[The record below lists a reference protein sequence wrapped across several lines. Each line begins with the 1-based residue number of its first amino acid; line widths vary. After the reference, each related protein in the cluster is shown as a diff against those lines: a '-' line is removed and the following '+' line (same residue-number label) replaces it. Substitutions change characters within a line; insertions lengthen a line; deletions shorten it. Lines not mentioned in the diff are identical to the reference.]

1 MSHRN
6 APTPLR
12 SALALACLGL
22 AALAAQAQNNA
33 AAPQAA
39 ASAAEATEKLSGP
52 PLLTLKDKMSYST
65 GVMTA
70 RQLAKNGVPFDI
82 DLIVQGMRDGMAGGA
97 IRISEKELKIVLQSM
112 SAEIQRKL
120 SSERSVK
127 ASIARESGI
136 RYATEYAKKPGVTAL
151 AGGLLVR
158 TITEGKG
165 DKPVDLNSVV
175 VRYRGTL
182 IDGTEFDVT
191 PEGKTVTL
199 KLTEVITGFREA
211 LKRMPAGSTWEVV
224 IPPTLAYGNRG
235 SGAVG
240 PNETLVFTVE
250 LVAVVQ

>member
-1 MSHRN
+1 MSRFHAR
-6 APTPLR
+6 TPIR
-12 SALALACLGL
+12 TALAWAILSL
-22 AALAAQAQNNA
+22 
-33 AAPQAA
+33 A
-39 ASAAEATEKLSGP
+39 ASAASAQSNAATPQMAASAAASSEQLAGP

-82 DLIVQGMRDGMAGGA
+82 DLIVQGLRDGMAGGA
-97 IRISEKELKIVLQSM
+97 IRIAEKDMKIVLQSM

-127 ASIARESGI
+127 ANIARENGL
-136 RYATEYAKKPGVTAL
+136 RFAAEFAKKPGVTSL
-151 AGGLLVR
+151 PGGLLVR
-158 TITEGKG
+158 PITEGKG
-165 DKPVDLNSVV
+165 DKPAELNAVV

-182 IDGTEFDVT
+182 VDGSEFDVT

-211 LKRMPAGSTWEVV
+211 MKRMPAGSTWEIVV
-224 IPPTLAYGNRG
+224 PPTLAYGNRG
-235 SGAVG
+235 SGSVG
-240 PNETLVFTVE
+240 PNETLVFNVE